1 MQNFWNRMMNGKKK
15 RRQYCILAFWIAVWF
30 VLAAAV
36 DNQILL
42 ATPLETFWALIS
54 RLSKGSFYLA
64 AGRSLL
70 RIGTGFLA
78 GFAAALLLAMGSRR
92 FPLLEDVLAP
102 VLNLM
107 KAIPVASFVV
117 LLLIWWGSSFLSV
130 AICFLVVLP
139 NVYIST
145 LEGLKSTDWR
155 LLEMAEVFRLTFWSR
170 FFYIYRPA
178 LKPFLY
184 SSLKISLGMCWKSGI
199 AAEVIGTPDNSIGEQ
214 MYLSK
219 IYLDTAGVFAW
230 TAVIVLLSVLFEKVF
245 LRLTEVFFA
254 WEPVCKGQMPY
265 GSRSRGK
272 GRSGLQEE
280 AEEGG
285 GTVRKEEEAEE
296 VGGAVRKAEKAEAVG
311 GSVRKAEKAEAVG
324 GTVRKAEKAEAVG
337 GTVRKEEEAEEV
349 GRAVKTAE
357 RAAGYI
363 RCEDIDKSY
372 HGERILEKVSVVY
385 EPGQTYYL
393 TSPSGSGK
401 TTLLRILAG
410 LTMPDAGCVKAS
422 FSCSMVFQED
432 RLCED
437 YSAVKNVAL
446 ITGEGRRAEEALRKL
461 LKEEALHKP
470 CRQLSGGMKRRV
482 ALVRAMEA
490 ESEYILLDEPF
501 TGMDAE
507 TKRRAE
513 AYIREKQNGRTLI
526 IATHR

>member
-296 VGGAVRKAEKAEAVG
+296 VG
-311 GSVRKAEKAEAVG
+311 
-324 GTVRKAEKAEAVG
+324 
-337 GTVRKEEEAEEV
+337 
-349 GRAVKTAE
+349 RAVKTAE

>member
-36 DNQILL
+36 DNRILL

-214 MYLSK
+214 MYLAK

-265 GSRSRGK
+265 GGRSRGK

-280 AEEGG
+280 AEEVG
-285 GTVRKEEEAEE
+285 GTVRKAEEAEE
-296 VGGAVRKAEKAEAVG
+296 GGGAVRKAEEAEEGGGIVRKAEKAEAVG

-324 GTVRKAEKAEAVG
+324 GAVG
-337 GTVRKEEEAEEV
+337 
-349 GRAVKTAE
+349 TAE

-410 LTMPDAGCVKAS
+410 LTMLDAGCVKAS